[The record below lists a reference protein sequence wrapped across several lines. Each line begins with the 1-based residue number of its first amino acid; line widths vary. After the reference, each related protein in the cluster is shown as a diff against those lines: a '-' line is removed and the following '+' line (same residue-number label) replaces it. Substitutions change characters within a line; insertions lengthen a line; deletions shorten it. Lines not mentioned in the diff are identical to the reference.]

1 MSQSESPYS
10 SESNSRLRTRR
21 PSPSDQSR
29 PRKRQRQTRPAK
41 FSPPLLTDRPEPESA
56 TSTATSIDATK
67 HPEAKESVGD
77 GGERR
82 KGSFL
87 YNSKEIEV

>member
-1 MSQSESPYS
+1 MSQSEPPHS
-10 SESNSRLRTRR
+10 SESNSRRRTRR

-29 PRKRQRQTRPAK
+29 PRKQQQQTRPTK
-41 FSPPLLTDRPEPESA
+41 FSPPLLTDRPESA

-82 KGSFL
+82 EGSFL